1 MKKVSLVYNEQSG
14 FSTESYQIEAMK
26 TQKTEA
32 GEMSQWLKEYTVLRK
47 HLSLAPRTNLG

>member
-14 FSTESYQIEAMK
+14 FSTESYQIEDMK